1 MKEIIINKNCVR
13 KKYYN
18 HDTTVKEYKSMK
30 YIQETYNS
38 LNYEGHTYRS
48 LRVNQIRTNGYTM
61 EYINGTTLSKAIF
74 DNKKYELIVH
84 AAIWL
89 ANYTNQ
95 FRNHEIAY
103 LSDYTTH
110 NVMISKNKE
119 VIVIDQTL
127 AKEKKAS
134 PELIISYL
142 IARFDF
148 EKTLHLNFSKKYLIL
163 SLNSYNQV
171 AKRPLRIEVL
181 KAGLSESYKRLYR
194 KIKNRKFSILK
205 ILIFKIVLN
214 ISLKFVVFKINTLS
228 RD

>member
-1 MKEIIINKNCVR
+1 MREIEINEDTVR
-13 KKYYN
+13 KKYEK
-18 HDTTVKEYKSMK
+18 HETTFQEYQAMK
-30 YIQETYNS
+30 YIYETYNS
-38 LNYEGHTYRS
+38 FNYGEYNYRA
-48 LRVNQIRTNGYTM
+48 LKVNQIRADGYTM
-61 EYINGTTLSKAIF
+61 EYIKGDTLSDAIY
-74 DNKKYELIVH
+74 DKKDYLLIVH

-89 ANYTNQ
+89 ANYANQ
-95 FRNHEIAY
+95 FKNDSIAY
-103 LSDYTTH
+103 LSDFTTH

-119 VIVIDQTL
+119 VVVIDQAA
-127 AKEKKAS
+127 AKEKEAL

-142 IARFDF
+142 VARFDF
-148 EKTLHLNFSKKYLIL
+148 EKTLHFSFSKKYLIL
-163 SLNSYNQV
+163 MFNTYNQV